1 MALKR
6 ARRKGFGI
14 FGSEPQFAQGTKSSQ
29 FQTQF
34 NTAFTISATFE
45 QETDL
50 SVLHIATALTTAY
63 ISASSRTPHNWR
75 LKSARTLA
83 PASFVRKGRWIY
95 LVHIRLHS
103 TTAITNHT
111 TSRTLDSRNQCR
123 PQSVE
128 VWQMEETRVAD
139 WEEP

>member
-1 MALKR
+1 M
-6 ARRKGFGI
+6 

-34 NTAFTISATFE
+34 NTAFTITATFE

-63 ISASSRTPHNWR
+63 ITASSRTPHNWR

-83 PASFVRKGRWIY
+83 PASFVHKGRWIY
-95 LVHIRLHS
+95 LVYARDS
-103 TTAITNHT
+103 TSNVPTATV
-111 TSRTLDSRNQCR
+111 
-123 PQSVE
+123 PQSYFSSFDHCHHQPYHLHPGCSTLV
-128 VWQMEETRVAD
+128 TSAD
-139 WEEP
+139 HRAQRLGRWRKRG